1 MLLGILAL
9 LLGLI
14 TLLSVPVDLAF
25 RVRRQTSFRT
35 DLTVRWM
42 FGLVEFPL
50 KRRKPRGKPGKP
62 KAQQRKKRGRAARLL
77 PRLLGALQSAKFR
90 HRLLRFCR
98 DIIAALRLRNF
109 GLRLRLGFDDPAD
122 TGVVWAF
129 LAPLIAFL
137 QAREAVNIDVGA
149 DFERET
155 LEFDAGGKVRII
167 PAHLGSIALL
177 FALSPVTLRTAWTQ
191 FARA

>member
-25 RVRRQTSFRT
+25 RVQRQTSFRT

-50 KRRKPRGKPGKP
+50 KGRKPRGKPAKP
-62 KAQQRKKRGRAARLL
+62 KAKKRSRAARLL
-77 PRLLGALQSAKFR
+77 PRLLGALRSAKFR

-98 DIIAALRLRNF
+98 DIIAALRLRDC

-129 LAPLIAFL
+129 VGPLVALFE
-137 QAREAVNIDVGA
+137 AREAANVDVGA
-149 DFERET
+149 DFGRET
-155 LEFDAGGKVRII
+155 LEVDAGGKVRLI
-167 PAHLGSIALL
+167 PAHLAWIFLVL
-177 FALSPVTLRTAWTQ
+177 ALSPVTLRTAWTQ

>member
-9 LLGLI
+9 LLSLI
-14 TLLSVPVDLAF
+14 TLLSIPVDLAF
-25 RVRRQTSFRT
+25 RVRRETSFRT

-50 KRRKPRGKPGKP
+50 KRRKRREKTAKPRAKK
-62 KAQQRKKRGRAARLL
+62 REKRGRVARLL
-77 PRLLGALQSAKFR
+77 PRLLGALQSAQFR
-90 HRLLRFCR
+90 RRLFRFCR
-98 DIIAALRLRNF
+98 DIIAALRLRDC

-122 TGVVWAF
+122 TGVAWAF
-129 LAPLIAFL
+129 VGPLVALFE
-137 QAREAVNIDVGA
+137 AREAANVNVGA

-155 LEFDAGGKVRII
+155 LEVDAGGKVRLI
-167 PAHLGSIALL
+167 PAHLAWIFLV

>member
-9 LLGLI
+9 LLSLI

-25 RVRRQTSFRT
+25 RVRRETSFRT
-35 DLTVRWM
+35 ELTVRWM

-50 KRRKPRGKPGKP
+50 KRRKPREKPAKP
-62 KAQQRKKRGRAARLL
+62 KAKKRKKRGRAAHLL
-77 PRLLGALQSAKFR
+77 PRLLGALRSAKFR
-90 HRLLRFCR
+90 RRLLRFCR
-98 DIIAALRLRNF
+98 DVIAALRLRDC

-129 LAPLIAFL
+129 VGPLVALFE
-137 QAREAVNIDVGA
+137 AREAANVDVGA

-155 LEFDAGGKVRII
+155 LEVEAGGKVRLI
-167 PAHLGSIALL
+167 PAHLAWIVLV
-177 FALSPVTLRTAWTQ
+177 FAFSPVTLRTAWTQ

>member
-35 DLTVRWM
+35 ELTVRWM

-50 KRRKPRGKPGKP
+50 KRRKPRGKPAKP
-62 KAQQRKKRGRAARLL
+62 KAKKRGRAARLL
-77 PRLLGALQSAKFR
+77 PRLLGAVQSARFR
-90 HRLLRFCR
+90 RRLFRFCR
-98 DIIAALRLRNF
+98 DIIAALRLRDC

-129 LAPLIAFL
+129 VAPLIAFL
-137 QAREAVNIDVGA
+137 QAREAANVDVGA

-155 LEFDAGGKVRII
+155 LELDAGGKVRLI
-167 PAHLGSIALL
+167 PAHLAWIFLV

>member
-9 LLGLI
+9 LLSLI
-14 TLLSVPVDLAF
+14 TLLSIPVDLAF
-25 RVRRQTSFRT
+25 RVRRETSLRT

-50 KRRKPRGKPGKP
+50 KGRKRREKTAKPRAKK
-62 KAQQRKKRGRAARLL
+62 REKRGRLARRL
-77 PRLLGALQSAKFR
+77 PQLLGALQSAQFR

-98 DIIAALRLRNF
+98 DIIAALRLRDF

-122 TGVVWAF
+122 TGIAWAF
-129 LAPLIAFL
+129 VGPLVAFL
-137 QAREAVNIDVGA
+137 EAREAANVDVGA

-155 LEFDAGGKVRII
+155 FEVEAGGKVRLI
-167 PAHLGSIALL
+167 PAHLAWIFLV

>member
-9 LLGLI
+9 LLSLI

-25 RVRRQTSFRT
+25 RVRRETSFRT
-35 DLTVRWM
+35 ELTVRWM

-50 KRRKPRGKPGKP
+50 KRRKPREKPAKP
-62 KAQQRKKRGRAARLL
+62 KAKKRKKRGRAAHLL
-77 PRLLGALQSAKFR
+77 PRLLGALRSAQFR
-90 HRLLRFCR
+90 RRLLRFCR
-98 DIIAALRLRNF
+98 DVIAALRLRDC

-129 LAPLIAFL
+129 VGPLVALFE
-137 QAREAVNIDVGA
+137 AREAANVDVGA

-155 LEFDAGGKVRII
+155 LEVEAGGKVRLI
-167 PAHLGSIALL
+167 PAHLAWIVLV
-177 FALSPVTLRTAWTQ
+177 FAFSPVTLRTAWTQ

>member
-9 LLGLI
+9 LLSLI

-25 RVRRQTSFRT
+25 RVRRQTSFRG

-50 KRRKPRGKPGKP
+50 KRRKPRGKPAKP
-62 KAQQRKKRGRAARLL
+62 KGKKRRRAARLL
-77 PRLLGALQSAKFR
+77 PRLLGALRSAKFR
-90 HRLLRFCR
+90 RRLLRFCR
-98 DIIAALRLRNF
+98 DIIAALRLRDC

-129 LAPLIAFL
+129 VGPLVAL
-137 QAREAVNIDVGA
+137 LEAREAANVDVGA

-155 LEFDAGGKVRII
+155 LEVDAGGKVRLI
-167 PAHLGSIALL
+167 PAHLAWIFLV
-177 FALSPVTLRTAWTQ
+177 FAFSPVTLRTAWTQ

>member
-14 TLLSVPVDLAF
+14 ALLSVPVDLAF

-50 KRRKPRGKPGKP
+50 KRRKPREKPGKP
-62 KAQQRKKRGRAARLL
+62 RAKEGKKRGRAVRLL
-77 PRLLGALQSAKFR
+77 PRLLGAVQSARFR
-90 HRLLRFCR
+90 RRLFRFCR
-98 DIIAALRLRNF
+98 DIIAALRLRDF

-137 QAREAVNIDVGA
+137 QAREAANVDVGA

-155 LEFDAGGKVRII
+155 LDVDAEGKVRLI
-167 PAHLGSIALL
+167 PAHLAWIALL

>member
-14 TLLSVPVDLAF
+14 ALLSVPVDLAF
-25 RVRRQTSFRT
+25 RVRRQTSFRG

-50 KRRKPRGKPGKP
+50 KRRKPRGKPAKP
-62 KAQQRKKRGRAARLL
+62 KGKKRKKRGRAARLL
-77 PRLLGALQSAKFR
+77 PRLLGALQSARFR
-90 HRLLRFCR
+90 RRLLRFCR
-98 DIIAALRLRNF
+98 DIIAALRLRDF

-129 LAPLIAFL
+129 LAPLVALFE
-137 QAREAVNIDVGA
+137 AREAASVDIGA

-155 LEFDAGGKVRII
+155 LEFDAGGEVRLI
-167 PAHLGSIALL
+167 PAHLASIALL

>member
-14 TLLSVPVDLAF
+14 TLLSVPVDLVF

-50 KRRKPRGKPGKP
+50 KRRKPREKPAKP
-62 KAQQRKKRGRAARLL
+62 KAKKRGRAARLL
-77 PRLLGALQSAKFR
+77 PRLLGALQSPKFR

-98 DIIAALRLRNF
+98 DIIAALRLRDF

-129 LAPLIAFL
+129 VGPLVAFL
-137 QAREAVNIDVGA
+137 QAREAANVDVGA
-149 DFERET
+149 AFERET
-155 LEFDAGGKVRII
+155 LEVDAAGKVRIV
-167 PAHLGSIALL
+167 PAQLVSIGVM
-177 FALSPVTLRTAWTQ
+177 FVFSPVTLRAAWTQ
-191 FARA
+191 LARA

>member
-14 TLLSVPVDLAF
+14 ALLSVPVDLAF
-25 RVRRQTSFRT
+25 RVRRQTSFRG

-50 KRRKPRGKPGKP
+50 TGRKRREKPAKP
-62 KAQQRKKRGRAARLL
+62 KVKKRGRAARLL
-77 PRLLGALQSAKFR
+77 PRLLGALRSAQFR
-90 HRLLRFCR
+90 RRLLRFCK
-98 DIIAALRLRNF
+98 DIIAALRLRDF

-122 TGVVWAF
+122 TGIAWAF
-129 LAPLIAFL
+129 VGPLVAFL
-137 QAREAVNIDVGA
+137 QTRQATNVDVGA

-155 LEFDAGGKVRII
+155 LEFDAGGKVRIV
-167 PAHLGSIALL
+167 PAQLVSIGMA
-177 FALSPVTLRTAWTQ
+177 FTLSPVTLRTAWTE
-191 FARA
+191 FARS

>member
-1 MLLGILAL
+1 MFLGILAL

-14 TLLSVPVDLAF
+14 ALLSVPVDLAF

-50 KRRKPRGKPGKP
+50 KGRKPRGKPAKP
-62 KAQQRKKRGRAARLL
+62 KAKKRKKRGRAARLL
-77 PRLLGALQSAKFR
+77 PRLLGALQSARFR
-90 HRLLRFCR
+90 RRLLRFCR
-98 DIIAALRLRNF
+98 DIIAALRLRDF

-122 TGVVWAF
+122 TGIAWAF
-129 LAPLIAFL
+129 VGPLVAFL
-137 QAREAVNIDVGA
+137 EAREAANVDVGA
-149 DFERET
+149 DFGQET
-155 LEFDAGGKVRII
+155 LEFDAGGKVRIV
-167 PAHLGSIALL
+167 PAQLVSIGVA
-177 FALSPVTLRTAWTQ
+177 FTLSPITLRTAWTQ